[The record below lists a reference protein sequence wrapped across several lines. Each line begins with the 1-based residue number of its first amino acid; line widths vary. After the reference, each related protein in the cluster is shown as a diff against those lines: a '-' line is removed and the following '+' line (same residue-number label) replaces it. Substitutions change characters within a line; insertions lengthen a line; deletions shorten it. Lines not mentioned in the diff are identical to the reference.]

1 LPFRSATGL
10 DAERTSK
17 PSLQGS
23 FNCLGERVEI
33 DRAAPHGDSGEVTEK
48 RCVRPLATLVR
59 CDAGDL
65 EDGANFVLVEL
76 ELGAWKSRHGGDR
89 ITRLL
94 QPRVHPA
101 ILSEWHATR
110 T

>member
-1 LPFRSATGL
+1 L
-10 DAERTSK
+10 
-17 PSLQGS
+17 
-23 FNCLGERVEI
+23 
-33 DRAAPHGDSGEVTEK
+33 
-48 RCVRPLATLVR
+48 
-59 CDAGDL
+59 
-65 EDGANFVLVEL
+65 VLVEL
-76 ELGAWKSRHGGDR
+76 ELRGWNSRHAGDR